1 MRLGANAVA
10 LPRLLVYVRRME
22 HQVNQF
28 PYEVSMQKLNIMDAA
43 IHSGV
48 FQTFTR
54 LLEGSSL
61 ERELRGQKLYT
72 LFAPVDIAFAYLSP
86 EEFNYLLRAE
96 NQGVLANV
104 LGYHAVP
111 MRIMSHEL
119 RNLGKAKTLF
129 GAELMIDVAEDLKVG
144 GAKVLHVD
152 LLAQNGVIHG
162 IDRLLM
168 PASSR
173 AVASH

>member
-1 MRLGANAVA
+1 
-10 LPRLLVYVRRME
+10 
-22 HQVNQF
+22 
-28 PYEVSMQKLNIMDAA
+28 MQSLNIIDTA

-48 FQTFTR
+48 FQTFTK

-61 ERELRGQKLYT
+61 ERELRGQKLFT

-86 EEFNYLLRAE
+86 DEFNYLLSAE
-96 NQGVLANV
+96 NQGALANV

-119 RNLGKAKTLF
+119 RNLGKTRTLC
-129 GAELMIDVAEDLKVG
+129 GVELAIEAADDLKVG
-144 GAKVLHVD
+144 GARVLHVD

-162 IDRLLM
+162 IDRLLL
-168 PASSR
+168 PAISHT
-173 AVASH
+173 VARH

>member
-1 MRLGANAVA
+1 
-10 LPRLLVYVRRME
+10 
-22 HQVNQF
+22 
-28 PYEVSMQKLNIMDAA
+28 MQRLNIIDVAT
-43 IHSGV
+43 HSGV
-48 FQTFTR
+48 FQTFTK

-61 ERELRGQKLYT
+61 ERELRGQKLFT

-86 EEFNYLLRAE
+86 DEFNYLLRAE
-96 NQGVLANV
+96 NQGALANV

-119 RNLGKAKTLF
+119 RNLGKARTLC
-129 GAELMIDVAEDLKVG
+129 GVELAIEAADDLKVG

-152 LLAQNGVIHG
+152 LLAHNGVIHG

-168 PASSR
+168 PAVSR
-173 AVASH
+173 TVARH